1 MKMINNIKLSD
12 GFRRSFFRQVLLPLV
27 AILLLTFTGAGMALF
42 LGISLTNNEARQ
54 QQQRMIE
61 ASFSQSLSEHLRQL
75 RSLSRWAPLA
85 QHLEQTQTD
94 VRWLDNNIGQW
105 LFEMFDHQIVM
116 VLDKQNRVLRMWR
129 DGQAISPES
138 ESQLVQDVLLSA
150 LVQKPAHP
158 DQVDYVQS
166 GNRAAALAVGDIQRD
181 SQPGEH
187 FRLIS
192 LKFLD
197 DRFLAGLAE
206 RNQLQGLHFS
216 DGTPRPGT
224 VARYLI
230 ISQQGEPVGY
240 LNWIPSRPGAQML
253 RAIGP
258 STGIAVLVITLL
270 CIYMARRLW
279 TSSLNLSQSMLKL
292 GASEAQAQHL
302 AFHDVLTGLPNRALV
317 EDRLT
322 QALALAS
329 RHEQRVA
336 LILIDLDRFKT
347 INDTHGHHAGDE
359 LIVAVAHRLNNLV
372 RASDTV
378 GRLGGDEFI
387 VVMSD
392 VDNIGQVQALAQ
404 RIITELGKP
413 FTLFGSE
420 VWSGASIGLALAPKD
435 GLDRLEL
442 MRKADIALY
451 EAKSSGRGKYRQ
463 FERAMDESLRT
474 RQIIAADLRA
484 ALQNYTGLAVWYQ
497 PLMDINGQQVVGV
510 EALLRWNHL
519 ERGIIAP
526 GEFIAIAEETGL
538 IIPLGEWVLREAC
551 KTQQRFPGLVVA
563 VNISPVQFR
572 TTGFVER
579 VVDIVQQAGGNPG
592 CIELEITEGV
602 LIEDER
608 EARAIIIALREAG
621 FRIALDDFGTGYSS
635 LNYLSTFPVDKI
647 KIDRSFTQSLGV
659 AANSVAIIESVV
671 KLGHAMGLTVTA
683 EGVETEGQMSALAD
697 AGCNQLQGFLFSQAV
712 PVEQLAGIM
721 Q

>member
-258 STGIAVLVITLL
+258 
-270 CIYMARRLW
+270 R
-279 TSSLNLSQSMLKL
+279 
-292 GASEAQAQHL
+292 
-302 AFHDVLTGLPNRALV
+302 P
-317 EDRLT
+317 
-322 QALALAS
+322 AS
-329 RHEQRVA
+329 RC
-336 LILIDLDRFKT
+336 
-347 INDTHGHHAGDE
+347 
-359 LIVAVAHRLNNLV
+359 
-372 RASDTV
+372 
-378 GRLGGDEFI
+378 
-387 VVMSD
+387 
-392 VDNIGQVQALAQ
+392 
-404 RIITELGKP
+404 
-413 FTLFGSE
+413 
-420 VWSGASIGLALAPKD
+420 W
-435 GLDRLEL
+435 
-442 MRKADIALY
+442 
-451 EAKSSGRGKYRQ
+451 
-463 FERAMDESLRT
+463 
-474 RQIIAADLRA
+474 
-484 ALQNYTGLAVWYQ
+484 
-497 PLMDINGQQVVGV
+497 
-510 EALLRWNHL
+510 
-519 ERGIIAP
+519 
-526 GEFIAIAEETGL
+526 
-538 IIPLGEWVLREAC
+538 
-551 KTQQRFPGLVVA
+551 
-563 VNISPVQFR
+563 
-572 TTGFVER
+572 
-579 VVDIVQQAGGNPG
+579 
-592 CIELEITEGV
+592 
-602 LIEDER
+602 
-608 EARAIIIALREAG
+608 
-621 FRIALDDFGTGYSS
+621 
-635 LNYLSTFPVDKI
+635 
-647 KIDRSFTQSLGV
+647 
-659 AANSVAIIESVV
+659 
-671 KLGHAMGLTVTA
+671 
-683 EGVETEGQMSALAD
+683 
-697 AGCNQLQGFLFSQAV
+697 
-712 PVEQLAGIM
+712 
-721 Q
+721 